1 MRTFYLLIVLLALPF
16 LIIGYAYSSYKN
28 DEKVIN
34 ESSEKHEQIKSIS
47 VTGNGVVY
55 NE

>member
-1 MRTFYLLIVLLALPF
+1 MRTFYLLIVLLAFPF
-16 LIIGYAYSSYKN
+16 VIIGCAYSSYKN
-28 DEKVIN
+28 DEKVMN
-34 ESSEKHEQIKSIS
+34 GSSEKYEEIKSIT